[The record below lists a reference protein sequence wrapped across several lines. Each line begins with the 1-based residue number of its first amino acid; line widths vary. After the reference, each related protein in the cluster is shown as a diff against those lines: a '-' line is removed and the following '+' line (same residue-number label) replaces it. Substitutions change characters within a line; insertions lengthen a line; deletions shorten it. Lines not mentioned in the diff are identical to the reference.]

1 MFRFGVWLFGS
12 FACVQS
18 ALADT
23 MDWFIRDWPPVNIL
37 QGPQQGQGAY
47 DVMLQRLMLAL
58 PQYQHQLH
66 VSTLTMRQQMMQQML
81 DQIEGQQ

>member
-47 DVMLQRLMLAL
+47 DVMLQRLMLA
-58 PQYQHQLH
+58 
-66 VSTLTMRQQMMQQML
+66 
-81 DQIEGQQ
+81 